1 MSTLIEWTATA
12 EPGDKF
18 VYHVGHLACDR
29 NDEGLKLG
37 DPALDI
43 ALKVDTRAWEAWDL
57 YEKGKVYLRQYRH
70 KKDPQLWVYEAVRR

>member
-1 MSTLIEWTATA
+1 MIEWTATA

-29 NDEGLKLG
+29 NDEGCVG
-37 DPALDI
+37 TEMARAI
-43 ALKVDTRAWEAWDL
+43 MVDTRAWEAWDL